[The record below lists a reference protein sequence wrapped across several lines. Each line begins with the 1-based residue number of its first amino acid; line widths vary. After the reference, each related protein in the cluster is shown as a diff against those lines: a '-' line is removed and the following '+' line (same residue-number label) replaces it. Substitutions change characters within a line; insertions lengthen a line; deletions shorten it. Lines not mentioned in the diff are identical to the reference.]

1 MHTTNMSIDVR
12 DHIRTTGGQELIKYL
27 THLAK
32 KRGLLEFT
40 AEVLIG
46 NQPIF
51 HATRW
56 DGFDVQKRNEFG
68 CTRLG

>member
-1 MHTTNMSIDVR
+1 MFLDVR
-12 DHIRTTGGQELIKYL
+12 DHIRTTGVQELIKHL

-46 NQPIF
+46 ISRSFTLLDEMGLTSRREMNS
-51 HATRW
+51 
-56 DGFDVQKRNEFG
+56 G